1 LSVDLLAVRALNEQ
15 LHVFRAQVETINPS
29 EMEGPGLPGSGA
41 SALIG
46 EFSAILRTAR
56 DVLSTNRD
64 LSVTVAHVGPV
75 TDIREP
81 LTDAHYPRA
90 VQLAKQT
97 MLSRTNLLIQA
108 VGQLLQSL
116 HLASEW
122 EALLHDSVRAS
133 ALEQFR
139 DGHWRDAQLNAVISV
154 FDLIRE
160 RTGLDDD
167 GDSLATRT
175 FGVNQPLLTVA
186 DLTTESGRNDQI
198 GLMLILQGVYRGI
211 RNPRAHSLQ
220 HDLTALKAAQYLVLA
235 SLLARRVEEATDVRG
250 IDPKRRGMDVKP

>member
-1 LSVDLLAVRALNEQ
+1 
-15 LHVFRAQVETINPS
+15 
-29 EMEGPGLPGSGA
+29 
-41 SALIG
+41 
-46 EFSAILRTAR
+46 
-56 DVLSTNRD
+56 
-64 LSVTVAHVGPV
+64 
-75 TDIREP
+75 
-81 LTDAHYPRA
+81 

-116 HLASEW
+116 HLASEC